1 MNYVYIVECRDG
13 SWYTGWTNDVERRL
27 KAHNG
32 GKGAKYTKSRLPVR
46 LIYTEGYETA
56 VEAQR
61 REWQI
66 KRLTRAQKEMLV
78 NSPINQSKKTDR

>member
-46 LIYTEGYETA
+46 LIYTEEYETA

-61 REWQI
+61 REWRI

>member
-1 MNYVYIVECRDG
+1 MNYVYILECRDG
-13 SWYTGWTNDVERRL
+13 TWYTGWTNDVERRL

-56 VEAQR
+56 TEARR

-66 KRLTRAQKEMLV
+66 KCLTRAQKEELV
-78 NSPINQSKKTDR
+78 FSRKE